1 MTRRYG
7 QGSVY
12 RRTSDGR
19 WVGAVV
25 VLGKRRLVYGPSRQS
40 VHSRLD
46 EIRALGRQG
55 IVPADQRLTVGA
67 HLLQW
72 LGAVRDSV
80 RPSTWVS
87 YEGHV
92 RMHLAMLAEVPLVQL
107 TPNDV
112 RGLIENRLAHGWAPR
127 TVAYTATVLRMAL
140 GQAVRDGLLQRNVAL
155 LVNRPVARRPELC
168 VIAPSQSQRL
178 LAVDSPM
185 AALWALLIGTGLRLG
200 EGLGLRW
207 SDLDFSAGTLTV
219 RVALRAL
226 PRWARTAGRRLELV
240 PPKTPSSR
248 RTIALPAFVMRALQV
263 QRNGQSTVP
272 QNLRGLVFTTPKG
285 TPLDARNVS
294 RAFARDREAA
304 GLPHMRIHDLR
315 HASAS
320 MMLAQGSS
328 LDDVKR
334 VLGHSTIA
342 VTVDVYGHLVEGR
355 SREIAD
361 AMDRMLG

>member
-12 RRTSDGR
+12 LRNSDGR

-40 VHSRLD
+40 VQSRLD
-46 EIRALGRQG
+46 DVRALGRQG

-67 HLLQW
+67 HLRQW
-72 LGAVRDSV
+72 LEVVRDTV
-80 RPSTWVS
+80 RPSTWTS
-87 YEGHV
+87 YEGHA
-92 RMHLAMLAEVPLVQL
+92 RLHLSTLAAVPLARL

-112 RGLIENRLAHGWAPR
+112 RRVIKNRLADGCAPR
-127 TVAYTATVLRMAL
+127 TVGYTVTVLRMAL

-155 LVNRPVARRPELC
+155 LVDRPAARRQELR
-168 VIAPSQSQRL
+168 VIAPSESQRL

-185 AALWALLIGTGLRLG
+185 APFWALLVGTGLRLG

-207 SDLDFSAGTLTV
+207 SDVDLSAGTLTV

-226 PRWARTAGRRLELV
+226 PEWARTERRLTLEQ
-240 PPKTPSSR
+240 PKTPSSR
-248 RTIALPAFVMRALQV
+248 RTLALPAFVVRALLF
-263 QRNGQSTVP
+263 QRNAQGTMPRS
-272 QNLRGLVFTTPKG
+272 LDGLVFTSPKG

-294 RAFARDREAA
+294 RVFARDREAA

-315 HASAS
+315 HTAASL
-320 MMLAQGSS
+320 MLAQGSS

-342 VTVDVYGHLVEGR
+342 VTSDTYGHLVEGR